1 MNAKEALARTE
12 AAADVKA
19 SPIRKKVDE
28 AIERAAGEGKRSIYY
43 FDTGE
48 VGSHH
53 VKMLEHALMR
63 SLEDDGFTLKYVA
76 DPNPGNQHPYNRPY
90 TEISW

>member
-12 AAADVKA
+12 AAADMKA

-43 FDTGE
+43 FGTGAL
-48 VGSHH
+48 G
-53 VKMLEHALMR
+53 KMLEHALMR

-76 DPNPGNQHPYNRPY
+76 DPNPGNRQPYNRPY